1 MKTWHKI
8 LFLISLFL
16 VSCTED
22 IIIDMEEGAT
32 MIGVEAYLSDELK
45 QHETIL
51 SYTADFYNQDEIRM
65 VTGALVYVTDGVDTI
80 VYHEDME
87 NRGHYLTDSTAG
99 KRNTLYR
106 LHIEIPSGDSEPIS
120 LFSESMLADNIDQID
135 SLIIKP
141 YNGINDTTISVF
153 LDDTIEWVVPYFQ
166 SLPDPNITYM
176 PVIYKNDTMLYD
188 ELTQQA
194 MLPVG
199 GYAGYYINGPEMQA
213 ENKEIPMY
221 YFFKSELEVG
231 DHIQAG
237 LQSIPP
243 DYFYYIYSISM
254 SSGSN
259 PMLGAPANVTTNIQP
274 SDKAVGWFMTSSITW
289 AETTFLDNY

>member
-1 MKTWHKI
+1 
-8 LFLISLFL
+8 
-16 VSCTED
+16 
-22 IIIDMEEGAT
+22 
-32 MIGVEAYLSDELK
+32 
-45 QHETIL
+45 
-51 SYTADFYNQDEIRM
+51 
-65 VTGALVYVTDGVDTI
+65 
-80 VYHEDME
+80 
-87 NRGHYLTDSTAG
+87 
-99 KRNTLYR
+99 
-106 LHIEIPSGDSEPIS
+106 
-120 LFSESMLADNIDQID
+120 
-135 SLIIKP
+135 
-141 YNGINDTTISVF
+141 
-153 LDDTIEWVVPYFQ
+153 
-166 SLPDPNITYM
+166 
-176 PVIYKNDTMLYD
+176 MLYD

-231 DHIQAG
+231 DHIRAG